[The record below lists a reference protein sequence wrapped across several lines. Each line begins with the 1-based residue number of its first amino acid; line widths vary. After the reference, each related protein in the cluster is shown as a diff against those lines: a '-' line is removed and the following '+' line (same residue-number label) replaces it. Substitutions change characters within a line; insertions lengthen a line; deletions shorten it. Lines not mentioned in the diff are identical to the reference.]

1 MTVSAMRPYALLILL
16 TLAALL
22 PGIAALPPVDRD
34 EPRYMQASRQM
45 VDSGDYVDI
54 RFQDVSRYK
63 KPIGIYWLQSAVVK
77 ASGMGAD
84 APAWVYRLVSV
95 FAGIVSVCAIFAIG
109 RSLFGERA
117 GWIAGI
123 ALAGLFGLAFEGR
136 IAKTDATLLA
146 AALFAQGA
154 LAHIYVASRQARAPS
169 RAAFWLF
176 WIAQG
181 AALLIKG
188 PIILL
193 LSLLTIL
200 ALGLFGRHWRW
211 LRALKPLPG
220 VAVMA
225 LIAAPWIIAISLKV
239 GWSFWQE
246 SVGKDM
252 LGKAVSGQE
261 SHGFPP
267 GYYFLTYSLMLWP
280 FGAMALQGGLSALN
294 RFRTDPRLA
303 FMLAWYIPWWIFCEI
318 LPTKLP
324 HYMLPAYPALLL
336 LMAWWLE
343 SGGGT
348 PAPAWQRWFAHAARF
363 GVALVGIGLAAIAV
377 GLPLWFGQ
385 FSAWGLLGAA
395 ALLAAGWLGLGLAPG
410 WPPLRRVAATTIA
423 SLVGIGLL
431 VAKVLPS
438 VDQVW
443 PAREIAR
450 TYKAVAPCAGS
461 RLVSAGFG
469 EPSLVF
475 LTKADTLFTNGAG
488 AAQNLLQNRC
498 NVAAIAASQQD
509 AFQAAFAQSPQKPV
523 EVGRVE
529 SLNFS
534 KGSAVAIT
542 LYRLPQGGE

>member
-1 MTVSAMRPYALLILL
+1 
-16 TLAALL
+16 
-22 PGIAALPPVDRD
+22 
-34 EPRYMQASRQM
+34 
-45 VDSGDYVDI
+45 
-54 RFQDVSRYK
+54 
-63 KPIGIYWLQSAVVK
+63 
-77 ASGMGAD
+77 MGAD

-95 FAGIVSVCAIFAIG
+95 FAGIVSVCAIFALG

-123 ALAGLFGLAFEGR
+123 ALAGIFGLAFEGR

-146 AALFAQGA
+146 TALFAQGA
-154 LAHIYVASRQARAPS
+154 LAHIYVSSRLARTPS

-193 LSLLTIL
+193 MSLLTIL
-200 ALGLFGRHWRW
+200 ALGVFGRHWRW

-220 VAVMA
+220 VAIMA
-225 LIAAPWIIAISLKV
+225 LIAAPWIVAISLKV

-267 GYYFLTYSLMLWP
+267 GYYSLTYSLMLWP
-280 FGAMALQGGLSALN
+280 FGAMALQGGLAALN
-294 RFRTDPRLA
+294 RFRTDPRLL

-343 SGGGT
+343 TGGDM
-348 PAPAWQRWFAHAARF
+348 PAPAWQRWFAYAARF
-363 GVALVGIGLAAIAV
+363 GVALVGVGLAAIAV
-377 GLPLWFGQ
+377 GLPVWFGQ
-385 FSAWGLLGAA
+385 FSAWGVVSAV
-395 ALLAAGWLGLGLAPG
+395 ALLTAGWLGLGLAPA

-438 VDQVW
+438 VDPVW

-450 TYKAVAPCAGS
+450 TYKAVAPCVDS
-461 RLVSAGFG
+461 RLVSSGFG

-475 LTKADTLFTNGAG
+475 LTAADTLFTNGAG
-488 AAQNLLQNRC
+488 AAENLLQNHC
-498 NVAAIAASQQD
+498 NVAAIAASQQE
-509 AFQAAFAQSPQKPV
+509 AFQSAFAQSAQKPV

-534 KGSAVAIT
+534 KGRPVAIT
-542 LYRLPQGGE
+542 LYRMPRDGE

>member
-123 ALAGLFGLAFEGR
+123 ALAGIFGLAFEGR

-154 LAHIYVASRQARAPS
+154 LAHIYVASRQARVPS

-193 LSLLTIL
+193 MSLLTIL

-280 FGAMALQGGLSALN
+280 FGAMALQGGLAALN

-343 SGGGT
+343 SGGET

-363 GVALVGIGLAAIAV
+363 GVA
-377 GLPLWFGQ
+377 
-385 FSAWGLLGAA
+385 
-395 ALLAAGWLGLGLAPG
+395 
-410 WPPLRRVAATTIA
+410 
-423 SLVGIGLL
+423 LVGIGLL

-450 TYKAVAPCAGS
+450 TYKAVAPCAES

-488 AAQNLLQNRC
+488 AAQNLLQKRC

-509 AFQAAFAQSPQKPV
+509 AFQSAFAQSPQKPV